1 MQRAAEWSECTGTYC
16 ARRNFGQ
23 NVRWRFQ
30 RGARSYG
37 LLAQASRQPGGGHQ
51 KAAEAVE
58 SHVGDGL
65 SAAGRR
71 KQPDGANQQRCRAAN
86 PTSRVAG
93 SILAIPMRRSKRGVS
108 KIDSMHAVR
117 RSLSLHM
124 AREDVGKRAVA
135 SAIDLASLA
144 SLLVAIDGGAVRVPA
159 SGT

>member
-86 PTSRVAG
+86 PTSRTVG

-108 KIDSMHAVR
+108 KDRFDPFS
-117 RSLSLHM
+117 
-124 AREDVGKRAVA
+124 EEK
-135 SAIDLASLA
+135 
-144 SLLVAIDGGAVRVPA
+144 LVFTY
-159 SGT
+159 GT